1 MKKLKIYWP
10 YLLLIPFVIAGI
22 VGWFVLPETV
32 VLNTDG
38 TSMPKLFGLLI
49 PVAVS
54 ALGASR
60 VCLEGKNRGAGAIIL
75 VLAAVAEVLLY
86 AWNL

>member
-1 MKKLKIYWP
+1 MKKLKVYWP
-10 YLLLIPFVIAGI
+10 YLLLIPFVAAGI

-32 VLNTDG
+32 LLNTDG
-38 TSMPKLFGLLI
+38 TTMPKLFGLLI

-60 VCLEGKNRGAGAIIL
+60 VCLEGKNRAAGAIVL
-75 VLAAVAEVLLY
+75 VLAVVADVLLFT
-86 AWNL
+86 WNL

>member
-1 MKKLKIYWP
+1 MKKLKVYWP

-22 VGWFVLPETV
+22 VGWFLLPETV

-38 TSMPKLFGLLI
+38 TAMPRLFGLLI

-60 VCLEGKNRGAGAIIL
+60 VCLEGKNRAAGAIIL
-75 VLAAVAEVLLY
+75 VLAAVAEVLLF